1 MFIIFTTK
9 FINESMII
17 YFGLNLMKISLNI
30 SMKELQHSQA
40 LVLGCSYIMILVLEF
55 ALSKKIECTRDKI
68 FLIIILSMN
77 LINNSLLIYFAQQNY
92 KILIINTSLAI
103 IVSNLI
109 QKTSSHYFFNIIP
122 NQYILCGI
130 QGNVLINILSTIG
143 RISSCGLLI
152 MYKRNEE
159 KEIMKNYFDIIYYSI
174 MTFFSLISLLLYWI
188 FYSDIRE
195 KAISRIIKNT
205 NKKEVKIAT
214 EV

>member
-1 MFIIFTTK
+1 
-9 FINESMII
+9 
-17 YFGLNLMKISLNI
+17 
-30 SMKELQHSQA
+30 
-40 LVLGCSYIMILVLEF
+40 
-55 ALSKKIECTRDKI
+55 
-68 FLIIILSMN
+68 MN